1 MLASPLA
8 AARQDTVASTFRP
21 PMTLLRSVPPQSR
34 KTGLTAAAAPWTPQ
48 ATKSNAVAPS
58 HNGPKPPAPL
68 HSSPPLQ
75 PAQHN
80 TVPPPAALGNSPA
93 LQPSAIRSRDLP
105 TLTLEASPLSIASSP
120 LLATTPLATSALV
133 ITEEA
138 MISGVYTF
146 DMFQSLRHD
155 CAHTPQR
162 VLNWVVQLYRT
173 QPTLKVPP
181 HLVLTVD
188 EPIVDDASG
197 LMSRPTVVRRRPVR
211 QVHHKVMSVLSRV
224 TPQKYPELQKELL
237 TLPLKQTTD
246 TELKE
251 VVRVFFEKAVQEEK
265 FSPLYASL
273 VADIC
278 KITDAER
285 SLEKEQR
292 DKLLASRIR
301 IELLTTCQEE
311 FQRPIQLSEDDKVD
325 PITGKALEPQV
336 IDSKRDRLKRRLC
349 GNIKFVGELYKKK
362 LVTERVV
369 SLILDLL
376 VGDFDP
382 QRPTAKEEYV
392 FEVFQTLLKCVG
404 VVCKESNP
412 ELLRKNMNA
421 ARKILCH
428 PTARIRFLMMDLED
442 MERRGWVPRERLMTM
457 EERERET
464 MERDR
469 RGYEEIER
477 RARARQ
483 VELDEYVLSNAMGH
497 HNASSNSLST
507 PTSAPHS
514 NSQHQQQQPQRGSSF
529 SATHTSQ
536 RPPVLN
542 VLSRAAPEVK
552 HPHGTPTAS
561 PAKGG
566 RVFSA
571 ATNNPSTVPTP
582 NTPSSIPSSPSLL
595 MTPPP
600 KYQKNPINPDRSPV
614 VHPSANLHS
623 IPHVFS
629 ASGLNESVASSSQNG
644 GMGRTSS
651 TNSIGSLSNM
661 VASPLSPNAPPLPL
675 HELTNV
681 LMTQF
686 AANKNVDE
694 VLTTLRNITIPQRVC
709 VLTLWLRRACTTTK
723 LFTERDQICVLF
735 STIMQLASSRDKAVL
750 SPQDLSTTFLEWIRY
765 DVERGQFSNCP
776 RLFANIGSMILQTYQ
791 KGSMP
796 SNIDANAQEL
806 TKGVLNGMMFT
817 VLLRELHAHE
827 SAQAIP
833 TLVKDAQP
841 IVQQILSF
849 LPDRSL
855 GPKMDVLLAMQ
866 NSFRILKFVL
876 YGDGALTRA
885 QTPPTPS
892 LRGSPMNESFGSF
905 DAFSQCLIFPKVAE
919 DVEFALYRRLREAP
933 DGNSWREQAI
943 QMAMSQVGGAGN
955 TGINNPVSRLT
966 QFMKVVGTLLTVLH
980 PKDAHQPL
988 TTSIKSEDL
997 DAVVHSII
1005 NKRKNAIEYQCAAV
1019 IELMSHFTYS
1029 VANIT
1034 TPATA
1039 DSPSRTSMSPS
1050 MSAST
1055 SVMLNSSL
1063 AEAAGSWANIETRMT
1078 KMMGI
1083 FRRWSADHIIQGP
1096 AVLELLKSIHEG
1108 DCGPHTH
1115 ADEIV
1120 AASQRQP
1127 LESIFTLQYNFM
1139 VESSWSAVLQML
1151 AAS

>member
-8 AARQDTVASTFRP
+8 AVRQETAPSKFRP
-21 PMTLLRSVPPQSR
+21 PTTLLRSVPPQSR
-34 KTGLTAAAAPWTPQ
+34 KAGLTAAAAPWTPHPSKTV
-48 ATKSNAVAPS
+48 ATAPQNS
-58 HNGPKPPAPL
+58 GPKPPAPL

-75 PAQHN
+75 PAHVN
-80 TVPPPAALGNSPA
+80 TVAPPAALGNSPA
-93 LQPSAIRSRDLP
+93 LQPSAIRTRDGLP
-105 TLTLEASPLSIASSP
+105 ALSLEASPLSIASSP
-120 LLATTPLATSALV
+120 LLATTPLAASKQM

-138 MISGVYTF
+138 IESGVYTF

-155 CAHTPQR
+155 CAHTPFR

-173 QPTLKVPP
+173 QPTLKVPA

-188 EPIVDDASG
+188 EPIVDDTAG
-197 LMSRPTVVRRRPVR
+197 LLSRPTVVRRRPVR

-237 TLPLKQTTD
+237 SLPLKQTTD
-246 TELKE
+246 MELKE

-336 IDSKRDRLKRRLC
+336 IDAKRDRMKRRLC

-382 QRPTAKEEYV
+382 QRPTQKEEYV

-404 VVCKESNP
+404 VVCKETNP
-412 ELLRKNMNA
+412 DLLRKNMSA

-464 MERDR
+464 IERDR
-469 RGYEEIER
+469 KGYEEIER

-497 HNASSNSLST
+497 HNGSSNSLST
-507 PTSAPHS
+507 PTSGHS
-514 NSQHQQQQPQRGSSF
+514 NSMQHPQRGAF
-529 SATHTSQ
+529 SASHASQSQ
-536 RPPVLN
+536 RPPA
-542 VLSRAAPEVK
+542 LSVRAVPEIK

-571 ATNNPSTVPTP
+571 AANHATSAPTP
-582 NTPSSIPSSPSLL
+582 NTPNSVPSSPNLL

-600 KYQKNPINPDRSPV
+600 KYQKPINPDRSPV
-614 VHPSANLHS
+614 VHPSANLHN

-629 ASGLNESVASSSQNG
+629 ASGLNESVASSQTG
-644 GMGRTSS
+644 AGLGRISS

-686 AANKNVDE
+686 AANKNVEE
-694 VLTTLRNITIPQRVC
+694 VLSTLRNITIPQRVC
-709 VLTLWLRRACTTTK
+709 LLTLWLRRACTTTK

-735 STIMQLASSRDKAVL
+735 STIMQLSTSRDKAVL
-750 SPQDLSTTFLEWIRY
+750 SPQDLATTFLEWIRY

-776 RLFANIGSMILQTYQ
+776 RLFANIGSMILQAYQ

-796 SNIDANAQEL
+796 TSVDANAQEL
-806 TKGVLNGMMFT
+806 TRSVLNGMMFT

-841 IVQQILSF
+841 IVQQILSL
-849 LPDRSL
+849 LPERSL

-885 QTPPTPS
+885 QTPPTPT
-892 LRGSPMNESFGSF
+892 LRGSPMNESFGSY

-933 DGNSWREQAI
+933 DANGWREQAI
-943 QMAMSQVGGAGN
+943 QMAMSSVGGNGSAS
-955 TGINNPVSRLT
+955 INNPVSRLT

-980 PKDAHQPL
+980 PKDANQPL
-988 TTSIKSEDL
+988 TTNIKSEDL
-997 DAVVHSII
+997 DLVVHSII

-1039 DSPSRTSMSPS
+1039 DSPSRTAMSPS

-1055 SVMLNSSL
+1055 SMMLNSSL
-1063 AEAAGSWANIETRMT
+1063 AEAAGSWANIETRTT
-1078 KMMGI
+1078 KLMGI
-1083 FRRWSADHIIQGP
+1083 FRRWSSTQVIQGP
-1096 AVLELLKSIHEG
+1096 AVLEMLKSIREG
-1108 DCGPHTH
+1108 DCGPHVH

-1120 AASQRQP
+1120 AAAQRQP
-1127 LESIFTLQYNFM
+1127 LDTICTLEYNFM
-1139 VESSWSAVLQML
+1139 VESSWSAVLQLL
-1151 AAS
+1151 ASA